1 VIPHEAFFTRY
12 NHSSIAMQTAWT
24 KEVDKMIGWGAVVPG
39 KEMLIGFLAAEYSN
53 TKPLPLPALSAAG
66 AAKK

>member
-1 VIPHEAFFTRY
+1 
-12 NHSSIAMQTAWT
+12 MQTAWT